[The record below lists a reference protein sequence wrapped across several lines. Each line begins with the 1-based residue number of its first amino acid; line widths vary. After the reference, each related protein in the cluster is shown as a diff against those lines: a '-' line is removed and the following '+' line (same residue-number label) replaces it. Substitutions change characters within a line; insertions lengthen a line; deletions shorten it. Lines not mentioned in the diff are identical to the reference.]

1 MDLSKDLV
9 AASATPLVLA
19 ILAEGDSY
27 GYAIIKR
34 VAELSGGHLQWTDGM
49 LYPVLHRLERQ
60 GHVAAK
66 WAASESGRR
75 RKYLPD
81 HERRPGAARR
91 PPAAVESRGRYAA
104 RHLDAGVHCMTTLID
119 QPLEEQIA
127 QWRAYLRRRQAVHG
141 PDVEELEGHLRDQ
154 LTALTE
160 AGLSGDEAFLVAV
173 KRMGSLDALSREFAR
188 AHSERLWK
196 QLVVSPDV
204 DAPAST
210 SRTEILVVLSLAV
223 AAALAV
229 KLPVLFGHPL
239 SPQDD
244 VPAFYFRNAS
254 LFVFPLLAV
263 YFMWKR
269 GLNAI
274 SSLWLALP
282 FAAAA
287 VFANVFPFNNPE
299 RLGNYPQGS
308 DTQLLTVLHLPIA
321 LWLAVGFAYV
331 RGRWFADGGRMNF
344 VRFSGELFIYYVLIA
359 LGGGVVTAFTFMLFS
374 AIDMNPEWFV
384 GPWLIPC
391 GAAGAVIIGSWLV
404 EAKQSV
410 IENMAPVL
418 TRLFTPLFT
427 ILLLSFLVTMAWTG
441 NPINVKREVL
451 IGFDLLLAVVVGLV
465 LYAASARDPQAPPD
479 FFDGLQLLLVVSA
492 LAVDAV
498 ALTAIA
504 QRISEFGFTPNR
516 VAALGENLILLV
528 NLAWTAWLY
537 ARFVRQRGSFAEL
550 ERWQIA
556 YLPVYAVWAALV
568 VVLFPPLFGF
578 R

>member
-1 MDLSKDLV
+1 
-9 AASATPLVLA
+9 
-19 ILAEGDSY
+19 
-27 GYAIIKR
+27 
-34 VAELSGGHLQWTDGM
+34 
-49 LYPVLHRLERQ
+49 
-60 GHVAAK
+60 
-66 WAASESGRR
+66 
-75 RKYLPD
+75 
-81 HERRPGAARR
+81 
-91 PPAAVESRGRYAA
+91 
-104 RHLDAGVHCMTTLID
+104 MTTFAD
-119 QPLEEQIA
+119 RPLEEQIA
-127 QWRAYLRRRQAVHG
+127 QWRAYLRRRQALHG

-154 LTALTE
+154 LVALTE

-196 QLVVSPDV
+196 QLVMAPD
-204 DAPAST
+204 AEKPANT
-210 SRTEILVVLSLAV
+210 GRGEILVVLSLAV

-229 KLPVLFGHPL
+229 KVPALFGLRL
-239 SPQDD
+239 SPDEE
-244 VPAFYFRNAS
+244 VPPFYFRNAT

-269 GLNAI
+269 GWNAK
-274 SSLWLALP
+274 SGLWLALP
-282 FAAAA
+282 FAAGA
-287 VFANVFPFNNPE
+287 VFANVFPWETAVVDNAPK
-299 RLGNYPQGS
+299 GS
-308 DTQLLTVLHLPIA
+308 DTEVLTILHLPIA
-321 LWLAVGFAYV
+321 LWMAVGFAYV

-344 VRFSGELFIYYVLIA
+344 VRFSGELAIYYVLIA
-359 LGGGVVTAFTFMLFS
+359 LGGGVLTGFTMMMFK
-374 AIDMNPEWFV
+374 AIGMNAGWFV
-384 GPWLIPC
+384 GGWLIPC

-427 ILLLSFLVTMAWTG
+427 VLLLVFLATMAWTG
-441 NPINVKREVL
+441 SPINVKREVL

-492 LAVDAV
+492 LVVDGV
-498 ALTAIA
+498 ALAAIA
-504 QRISEFGFTPNR
+504 ARISEFGFTPNR

-528 NLAWTAWLY
+528 NLAWSAWLY
-537 ARFVRQRGSFAEL
+537 ARFLRHRGSFAVL

-556 YLPVYAVWAALV
+556 YLPVYSVWAALV
-568 VVLFPPLFGF
+568 VVMFPPVFGY